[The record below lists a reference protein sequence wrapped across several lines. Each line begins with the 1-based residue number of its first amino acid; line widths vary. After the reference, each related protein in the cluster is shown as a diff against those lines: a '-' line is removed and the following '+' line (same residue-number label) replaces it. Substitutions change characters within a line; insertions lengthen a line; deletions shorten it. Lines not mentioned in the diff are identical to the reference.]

1 MFLTF
6 RIIYKIKNIIYAL
19 FMQTNRVKYY
29 IINFAYRFTVTDT
42 KPATNT
48 RNNSV

>member
-42 KPATNT
+42 KPEINT